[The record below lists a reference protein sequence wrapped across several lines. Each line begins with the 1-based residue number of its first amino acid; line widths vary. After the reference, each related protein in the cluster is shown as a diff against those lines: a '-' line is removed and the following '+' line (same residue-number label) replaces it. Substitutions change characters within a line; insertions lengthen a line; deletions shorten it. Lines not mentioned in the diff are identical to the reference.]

1 MVNSIYVHI
10 PFCKQ
15 KCLYCDFNSFQN
27 KENIIDEYMKALYRE
42 CAKFSFGEKIKTI
55 YIGGGTPSFIDSKYI
70 VELLNS
76 LPNAE
81 EMTIEM
87 NPCTVTEEKLL
98 DYKHAGINRI
108 SMGLQTTNDSILKE
122 IGRVHTFK
130 EFQKAYELVKKV
142 GFENVNVDLMFGLP
156 NQTLKDVEESL
167 KYLISINPTHISC
180 YSLIVH
186 ENIFKNLPSDEEE
199 REMYYLIK
207 RMLKDAGYEQYEISN
222 FSKIGYESKHNLAYW
237 NQEEY
242 IGLGA
247 GASSYYK
254 GERYTNECNIEKYI
268 SKINSNEDIRNTEEV
283 EMKESKL
290 REYIILKLRLTEG
303 ICLEEGNEKF
313 GVKIQEIFEKEIEK
327 LQKLNLIE
335 VDLKTN
341 KTYMKLTEKGMDLA
355 NQVWEEFI

>member
-27 KENIIDEYMKALYRE
+27 RENIIDEYMKALYKE
-42 CAKFSFGEKIKTI
+42 CAKFSFDEKIKTI
-55 YIGGGTPSFIDSKYI
+55 YIGGGTPSFIDSKCI
-70 VELLNS
+70 VELLKV
-76 LPNAE
+76 LPKAE
-81 EMTIEM
+81 EVTIEM
-87 NPCTVTEEKLL
+87 NPCTVTEEKLI
-98 DYKHAGINRI
+98 DYKNAGINRI

-122 IGRVHTFK
+122 IGRVHTFE

-156 NQTLKDVEESL
+156 NQTLEDAKESL
-167 KYLISINPTHISC
+167 RYLISINPTHISC

-186 ENIFKNLPSDEEE
+186 ENIFKNLPSDEVE
-199 REMYYLIK
+199 REMYYLTK
-207 RMLKDAGYEQYEISN
+207 SMLKDAGYEQYEISN
-222 FSKIGYESKHNLAYW
+222 FSKNGYESKHNMAYW

-254 GERYTNECNIEKYI
+254 GERYTNEVNLDKYI
-268 SKINSNEDIRNTEEV
+268 SKINNGEEIRNVEEV
-283 EMKESKL
+283 ETKESKL
-290 REYIILKLRLTEG
+290 KEYIILKLRLTEG
-303 ICLEEGNEKF
+303 LCFEEVNDKF
-313 GVKIQEIFEKEIEK
+313 GVNIKEVFAKEIDK
-327 LQKLNLIE
+327 LLKLNLIE
-335 VDLKTN
+335 FNKQND

-355 NQVWEEFI
+355 NIVWEEFI